1 MNCPIAG
8 IKKNRLKILVWSRP
22 TGRYLPNSW
31 GTKER
36 TQSKNSLS
44 PGWVLLATNCWLK
57 LQGNYNV
64 SGKGH
69 HLCKVSEKASTIIW
83 NVLMEGGGA
92 LFQQFCNTGN
102 PSYHT
107 FLIYTDSWYTP
118 HVSSNLFFPSPQIF
132 NCSVPHLGDEN
143 LKPVV
148 ITSMRNFILKAF

>member
-1 MNCPIAG
+1 M
-8 IKKNRLKILVWSRP
+8 
-22 TGRYLPNSW
+22 RYKRKDTVKELIIP
-31 GTKER
+31 GT
-36 TQSKNSLS
+36 SSLS
-44 PGWVLLATNCWLK
+44 NRWLK

-69 HLCKVSEKASTIIW
+69 HLCKVSEKASTLIW

-107 FLIYTDSWYTP
+107 LIYTDSWYTP

-148 ITSMRNFILKAF
+148 ITSMRNFILKAFQISTLLPWGKQKKQKTSVIH